1 MKNKLKSQ
9 KKIAIIGAGMG
20 GISASIHLASRGFD
34 VTIFEKN
41 NSLGGRCNVIEEEG
55 FKFDLGPSLLN
66 YPWVFKELFKAAG
79 ENFENHIELLEVKSG
94 VKFLWDNGEHF
105 NISGD
110 YADLNHEIQRLEGT
124 NNRNLQK
131 FLNKNKSR
139 YDIAFKKI
147 LNKNLDNPLAW
158 AKNLGIREML
168 TGSMITSM
176 HKDLS
181 KYFSNNHVIEAFGS
195 YSMYLGGSPYDIPGF
210 FSILPY
216 GEIMYGL
223 WMPKGGMYSLIE
235 SLEKILNK
243 LGVQVLKNTNISEI
257 IINNKKAV
265 GLKTSDGKELNFD
278 LIVSNLDLPT
288 TMTELISNPEN
299 TQKQSYEKLPMTP
312 SVLTFY
318 WGVKKKINFP
328 HHMIFLPTEYKK
340 TFDDLF
346 YKKIIPPGL
355 PFYTSS
361 ATTTD
366 PDLAP
371 KNHSTLFVLIPLPI
385 VGNHS
390 SNISLEKS
398 VPEIKNLVIE
408 KFRNHRINFDLEDI
422 CYEKILTPQD
432 WKSQFGLFKG
442 SAFGL
447 SHNLSNIGPFRKKN
461 KSKISNLYFTGAS
474 TSPGTGLPMVTI
486 SGKLTADRIENDLR

>member
-94 VKFLWDNGEHF
+94 V
-105 NISGD
+105 
-110 YADLNHEIQRLEGT
+110 
-124 NNRNLQK
+124 
-131 FLNKNKSR
+131 
-139 YDIAFKKI
+139 
-147 LNKNLDNPLAW
+147 
-158 AKNLGIREML
+158 
-168 TGSMITSM
+168 
-176 HKDLS
+176 
-181 KYFSNNHVIEAFGS
+181 EAFGS

-243 LGVQVLKNTNISEI
+243 LGVQVLKNTTISEI

-390 SNISLEKS
+390 SNITLEKS